1 MRGWERDKRPQG
13 FKRSFIMEGFRR
25 KTIGE
30 VSSCSKGFRLER
42 SRGMRFYQEG
52 SGDFKKG
59 AIFSFRNPILLWGVR
74 VRILVNH
81 AMVRNELFH
90 G

>member
-1 MRGWERDKRPQG
+1 MRGWKRDKRLQG

-25 KTIGE
+25 KTVGE
-30 VSSCSKGFRLER
+30 VSSYSKGFRPER

-52 SGDFKKG
+52 SGDFMQG
-59 AIFSFRNPILLWGVR
+59 ANFSICNPILLRGFKAR
-74 VRILVNH
+74 SLVNH
-81 AMVRNELFH
+81 PMVKNELFH